1 MISPPS
7 IQRLSTC
14 RRMVLEERFDAA
26 RCSMKGRKQTTKASP
41 GGRSFSSPIHER
53 AQRSRSRQYTEASDG
68 ADVELRFTLGFF
80 AVVIIRAM
88 ELLTI
93 LNHCYRHRGFVYRRA
108 RFSPDK
114 KFIEVDVRPR
124 VGKGAVCSGCHQPAP
139 GYDSLPE
146 RRFEFIPF
154 WGILVFFLYR
164 MRRVQCLSCGVV
176 VEEVPWSDGKHQSTK
191 AHMLFL
197 ARWARKLSWKE
208 TAESFHTSWDKV
220 CDAVEYVVHW
230 GLAHRTLESIRAIG
244 VDEIQ
249 YAKGHK
255 YLTLVYQIDQGLT
268 RLLWVGKERTIES
281 FQGFFTVIGDR
292 LASQIQFVCPDMWQP
307 YLDVIC
313 EKFFQALHILD
324 RFHIVAK
331 MNKALD
337 EIRATE
343 TRKMA
348 RAGHEPL
355 LKKSRWCVL
364 KRKDNLT
371 SQQQLRLRDLLRYNL
386 QTVRAYLLKEDFQQ
400 FWKYNSPTWAGM
412 FLDFWCNQTMRS
424 RIEPMKKIARTLRAH
439 RPLLLNYFKAKKEF
453 SSGVVE
459 GLNNKAKV
467 TMRRS
472 YGFRTFRI
480 LELALYHSLGKLP
493 EPMLTHEF
501 F

>member
-292 LASQIQFVCPDMWQP
+292 LASQIQFVCSDMWQP
-307 YLDVIC
+307 YLDVIRQHC
-313 EKFFQALHILD
+313 SQALHILD

-337 EIRATE
+337 EVRAAE
-343 TRKMA
+343 SRKLA
-348 RAGHEPL
+348 QDGYEPL

-364 KRKDNLT
+364 KRKANLT
-371 SQQQLRLRDLLRYNL
+371 AQQKFRLRDLLRYNL
-386 QTVRAYLLKEDFQQ
+386 QTRPCLSPERRLSAVLGVHLADVGRQFPGFLVLSDAAIPHRADEEDRPNVARPPRAVAQLFQGQ
-400 FWKYNSPTWAGM
+400 EAVFQRCGRRPQQQSQSHHEKIVWLPHISHPGTRALSLTW
-412 FLDFWCNQTMRS
+412 
-424 RIEPMKKIARTLRAH
+424 
-439 RPLLLNYFKAKKEF
+439 
-453 SSGVVE
+453 
-459 GLNNKAKV
+459 
-467 TMRRS
+467 
-472 YGFRTFRI
+472 
-480 LELALYHSLGKLP
+480 
-493 EPMLTHEF
+493 
-501 F
+501 